1 MMDQTLLDFL
11 PLWGL
16 CIVILAGTLTTT
28 ELGYRLGRK
37 SEAEKEGPTGT
48 VVGATLGLLAFLLA
62 FTFGMAA
69 NRFDTRREV
78 FQKEVNAIGTAYLR
92 TSFLPH
98 ENAENAR
105 HRFRTYVDHRLKIQ
119 TDDAI
124 LMELIRDCEKLHEQ
138 LWADAVA
145 VGRQSPDSEMTALY
159 VAALN
164 DVIDLHSDRVTAGLR
179 GRIPLTIWGALYVWH
194 REVFGWT
201 CYGALL
207 CHHHDADCRPRPPSR
222 RLAEGESSGDD
233 RPAAVDECQ
242 STLNSATLGTNSAFY
257 SAQFNALPRDH

>member
-28 ELGYRLGRK
+28 ELGYRLGRYLRQK

-179 GRIPLTIWGALYVWH
+179 GRIPLTIWGALYLSTFISMGVMGYQAGLSGTV
-194 REVFGWT
+194 RSLVGP
-201 CYGALL
+201 AMVL
-207 CHHHDADCRPRPPSR
+207 CFVIMMMLIADLDRPR
-222 RLAEGESSGDD
+222 EGLLKVNHQAMIDL
-233 RPAAVDECQ
+233 RQ
-242 STLNSATLGTNSAFY
+242 SM
-257 SAQFNALPRDH
+257 NAKAP